1 MSVHPQLIVADEPV
15 SALDVS
21 IQAQII
27 NLFVRLQQEHSLTYI
42 FISHDLGVVRHMCDR
57 IAVMYLGRIVELAPR
72 DAFYRSQHH
81 PYSRALLSA
90 VPSATVGTKKQRIM
104 MEGDVPSPLRIPPG
118 CSFHTRCFRCR
129 PRCKEE
135 IPPLRDIAPG
145 HAVACHFPL
154 D

>member
-1 MSVHPQLIVADEPV
+1 MKRQ
-15 SALDVS
+15 
-21 IQAQII
+21 
-27 NLFVRLQQEHSLTYI
+27 
-42 FISHDLGVVRHMCDR
+42 
-57 IAVMYLGRIVELAPR
+57 
-72 DAFYRSQHH
+72 
-81 PYSRALLSA
+81 
-90 VPSATVGTKKQRIM
+90 KKQRIM

-118 CSFHTRCFRCR
+118 CSFHTRCFRYR